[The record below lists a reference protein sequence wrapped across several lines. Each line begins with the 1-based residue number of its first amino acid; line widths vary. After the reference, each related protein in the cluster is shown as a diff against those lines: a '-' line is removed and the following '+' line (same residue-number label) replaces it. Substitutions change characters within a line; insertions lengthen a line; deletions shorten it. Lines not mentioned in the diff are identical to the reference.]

1 MMKLMNN
8 LSDKSLLLKCFD
20 LGYDPA
26 QSHVIISHLQRGLD
40 LLPHI
45 DVTLTPRQIDNVGL
59 MIDIIIDNEGLV
71 HIHEIKE

>member
-1 MMKLMNN
+1 MKLMNN
-8 LSDKSLLLKCFD
+8 LSNKSLLLKCYD

-45 DVTLTPRQIDNVGL
+45 NTTLTPRQINNVGL
-59 MIDIIIDNEGLV
+59 MIGIIIENEGLLS
-71 HIHEIKE
+71 IHEIKE

>member
-1 MMKLMNN
+1 MKLMNN
-8 LSDKSLLLKCFD
+8 LSNESLLLKYFD

-26 QSHVIISHLQRGLD
+26 QTHVIISHLQSGLD

-45 DVTLTPRQIDNVGL
+45 DTTLTPRQINNVGL
-59 MIDIIIDNEGLV
+59 MIDILIENEGLL